1 MKIDIYDNFLTKDEI
16 LKLDKI
22 LWNSSFTLNGY
33 TSKMVDKMDREWS
46 LSKTVDEN
54 DRNFDFYK
62 IIEERIIN
70 LVSVKN
76 VFHCYRNHINANKF
90 GDVLNLHT
98 DYDLVKGILPLTAI
112 IYGNKEWN
120 INWGGETIFS
130 DGEEIIKSVIPKPGR
145 LIVFDATLSHT
156 GRVPS
161 PSFPHFRYTVVYNLI
176 SEIKEKTLL

>member
-1 MKIDIYDNFLTKDEI
+1 MKIDVYDNFLSNEEI
-16 LKLDKI
+16 NRLDKI

-46 LSKTVDEN
+46 LSKTVEKD
-54 DRNFDFYK
+54 DRNYEFYK
-62 IIEERIIN
+62 KIEERIIN
-70 LVSVKN
+70 LLSVEN
-76 VFHCYRNHINANKF
+76 NYTCYRNHINANKF

-98 DYDLVKGILPLTAI
+98 DHDIIKGLSPLTAL
-112 IYGNKEWN
+112 IYGNKEWK

-145 LIVFDATLSHT
+145 LLVFDATILHT

-176 SEIKEKTLL
+176 SEIKEKTII